1 MNDTDVVKW
10 IPNVGGFFFFFWEGG
25 SPLEAVVFICI
36 FSPVELNSVCS
47 LAGWCVIFRMM
58 ISGSSSSS
66 LQLEFG
72 GLRPAH
78 FLFGKLF

>member
-1 MNDTDVVKW
+1 MWVV
-10 IPNVGGFFFFFWEGG
+10 FFLFFLFWEGG
-25 SPLEAVVFICI
+25 RPLEVVVFICI

-58 ISGSSSSS
+58 SSGSSASSSSS